1 MGRLQS
7 DTSQVWL
14 CGYVRL
20 PPPLSSEL
28 CEVSLRSFLRTE
40 RAVSFPGQREEAE
53 NNTVVLNNSLGKQR
67 LELVS
72 LLA

>member
-20 PPPLSSEL
+20 PPLSSEL

>member
-1 MGRLQS
+1 MFVS
-7 DTSQVWL
+7 
-14 CGYVRL
+14 
-20 PPPLSSEL
+20 PPLSSEL

-40 RAVSFPGQREEAE
+40 RAVGFPGQREEAE